1 LTTHPTP
8 RNDDAVVL
16 KSTVLLSLFVL
27 TTFPLA
33 AGCTSS
39 SCQPIPDG
47 VYVAIGPDGGALF
60 TAAHALP
67 LAAPG
72 ADGASDASLD
82 ATTDAAPDAAALP
95 DAATRLDAAILPDAA
110 TPLDAAALPDA
121 ATRLDAATL
130 PDAATRLDAAA
141 LPDAATRLDAATRP
155 DAATHPDAAT
165 AVDAGV
171 DAATEVPITYTFHG
185 GLPAPYDTWSCTK
198 PTASCEMTYI
208 CTQGNEQ
215 VAVVTYYAA
224 GTPGALA
231 FTVTPPGMI
240 VRLRLP

>member
-1 LTTHPTP
+1 M
-8 RNDDAVVL
+8 VS

-60 TAAHALP
+60 TAAHAVP

-82 ATTDAAPDAAALP
+82 ATTDAALDAAILP

-110 TPLDAAALPDA
+110 N
-121 ATRLDAATL
+121 
-130 PDAATRLDAAA
+130 RLDAAA
-141 LPDAATRLDAATRP
+141 LPDAATLSDAATLP

-208 CTQGNEQ
+208 CTQGSEQ

-224 GTPGALA
+224 GTPGTLA
-231 FTVTPPGMI
+231 FTVTPPGRP

>member
-1 LTTHPTP
+1 MTTHPTP
-8 RNDDAVVL
+8 RNDDAVVS

-60 TAAHALP
+60 TAAHAVP

-82 ATTDAAPDAAALP
+82 ATTDAAPDAA
-95 DAATRLDAAILPDAA
+95 I
-110 TPLDAAALPDA
+110 
-121 ATRLDAATL
+121 
-130 PDAATRLDAAA
+130 
-141 LPDAATRLDAATRP
+141 LPDAATRLDAATR
-155 DAATHPDAAT
+155 PDAAT

-224 GTPGALA
+224 GTPGTLA